1 MASLLDLIRKQIT
14 GEMSDA
20 YLGNPE
26 YLGTSRNK
34 IDNLISPQSV
44 RNLPAHM
51 NVAVNQSPKSPY
63 YIPPELAND
72 NGILSLFGRRQG
84 EFSPTDNYYAD
95 VIPYPISGQRPN
107 YDGMSGDLSSYVD
120 ATRKNYENYQ
130 TDQQFMKEQMRD
142 AKLSDEYANDYLND
156 RLGNGNNWGSTEGG
170 QGQPFNPIKGYP
182 DVVNPANDF
191 TLYAD
196 TLGSPNVNRDTER
209 DSMEKN
215 IIDRSR
221 NMEYQRDMA
230 EIDAAADQVRMM
242 EENNEL
248 DPAQQFLGA
257 LPTDDDLL
265 TDEFKQGFGKVEEGE
280 KKPKN
285 IEEALIK
292 EYGKEAEGILGVDS
306 DTWLNLAAAFNTM
319 RLDPD
324 DSLITAIKSIRE
336 SKKNKRSRQAVIGQM
351 EGYRDQVQNDE
362 QKARL
367 TALINIAKA
376 GYGDPEQLVDKAFK
390 VFQPY
395 TDVFLEKNAPEI
407 FKKSEQYR
415 EGKNAIIGSIERENE
430 INDIL
435 SDPNTKT
442 GFGAEF
448 FKDLNRMFAFF
459 GSEEARKKATTL
471 EQLDA
476 LLGSQVFSAIK
487 DLGIGAR
494 GLDTPAEREFLRQV
508 MTGTIN
514 QSEETLRALSWLR
527 KKSAIRSAKA
537 YNDKV
542 DSGFFKNYDRAMGT
556 KTEKID
562 IESLAR
568 GFDASPNSRNPYI
581 QGESWKG
588 KLGGDDEDEGV
599 KDIKDY

>member
-26 YLGTSRNK
+26 YLGTSRNR
-34 IDNLISPQSV
+34 IDNLVSPQSV
-44 RNLPAHM
+44 RNLPAYM
-51 NVAVNQSPKSPY
+51 NVAVNQSPRS
-63 YIPPELAND
+63 ANYVAP
-72 NGILSLFGRRQG
+72 NPQNIGILSGMGDQLNAMSNTQRMMEQNYDLDPSIPYSNNLQGQGSPYNPIRNRQ
-84 EFSPTDNYYAD
+84 ED
-95 VIPYPISGQRPN
+95 VI
-107 YDGMSGDLSSYVD
+107 
-120 ATRKNYENYQ
+120 
-130 TDQQFMKEQMRD
+130 
-142 AKLSDEYANDYLND
+142 
-156 RLGNGNNWGSTEGG
+156 
-170 QGQPFNPIKGYP
+170 
-182 DVVNPANDF
+182 NPADDF
-191 TLYAD
+191 TLYQDNLRTPKVTRDFERDTMED
-196 TLGSPNVNRDTER
+196 TLRDNT
-209 DSMEKN
+209 MQN
-215 IIDRSR
+215 L
-221 NMEYQRDMA
+221 NQYQRDMS

-265 TDEFKQGFGKVEEGE
+265 TDEFKQGFGKVREEGE
-280 KKPKN
+280 SKPRN
-285 IEEALIK
+285 IEEALVK
-292 EYGKEAEGILGVDS
+292 EFEKEAEGILGVDS
-306 DTWLNLAAAFNTM
+306 DTWLNLATAFNTM

-336 SKKNKRSRQAVIGQM
+336 SKKNKNSRQAVIGQM
-351 EGYRDQVQNDE
+351 EGYKNAVQNPE

-367 TALINIAKA
+367 EALIKIAKS

-395 TDVFLEKNAPEI
+395 NDIFLEKNATEI

-415 EGKNAIIGSIERENE
+415 EGKNAIIGSIAREN
-430 INDIL
+430 DIQDL
-435 SDPNTKT
+435 IDDPNTTT
-442 GFGAEF
+442 GFLAEF
-448 FKDLNRMFAFF
+448 QKDYNRMLAFL
-459 GSEEARKKATTL
+459 GDEEARQKATTF

-514 QSEETLRALSWLR
+514 QSEDTLRALSWLR
-527 KKSAIRSAKA
+527 KKSAIRSARA

-542 DSGFFKNYDRAMGT
+542 DSGFFNNYDRAMGT

-568 GFDASPNSRNPYI
+568 GFDASPDSRNPYI

-588 KLGGDDEDEGV
+588 KLSGDG
-599 KDIKDY
+599 KNQQKRSISDIRNRSKS